1 MGRLYRNNNQ
11 QVKETI
17 MVNKTNTGNCS
28 TGYRST
34 GDWSTGYWSTGNCST
49 GNRSTGNCS
58 TGDWSTGNCSTGDY
72 STGHWSTGNC
82 STGDYSTGHW
92 STSDYST
99 GHFSTIDDTGFS
111 AFNKPCNRKQWA
123 QADIPSWLY
132 FNLTEWV
139 DKEDMTD
146 LEKQDHPTYETTGGY
161 LKKYEYQEAWKKSY
175 DNATREEQLK
185 IKSLPNFDAE
195 VFYEISGIKIDEILS
210 NPKEITIGGATYRLV
225 VGVSNG

>member
-1 MGRLYRNNNQ
+1 
-11 QVKETI
+11 
-17 MVNKTNTGNCS
+17 MVNKTNTGDWS

-34 GDWSTGYWSTGNCST
+34 GNRSTGDYSTGYWSTGN
-49 GNRSTGNCS
+49 RS
-58 TGDWSTGNCSTGDY
+58 TGDWSTSN
-72 STGHWSTGNC
+72 
-82 STGDYSTGHW
+82 
-92 STSDYST
+92 YST

-111 AFNKPCNRKQWA
+111 AFNKLCNRDQWA

-161 LKKYEYQEAWKKSY
+161 LKVYEYQEAWKKSY

-210 NPKEITIGGATYRLV
+210 NPKEITIEGATYRLV
-225 VGVSNG
+225 EGVSNG

>member
-1 MGRLYRNNNQ
+1 M
-11 QVKETI
+11 
-17 MVNKTNTGNCS
+17 
-28 TGYRST
+28 
-34 GDWSTGYWSTGNCST
+34 
-49 GNRSTGNCS
+49 
-58 TGDWSTGNCSTGDY
+58 
-72 STGHWSTGNC
+72 
-82 STGDYSTGHW
+82 
-92 STSDYST
+92 
-99 GHFSTIDDTGFS
+99 GFS
-111 AFNKPCNRKQWA
+111 AFNKPCTRKQWA

-210 NPKEITIGGATYRLV
+210 NPKEIMIGGATYRLV
-225 VGVSNG
+225 EGVSNG

>member
-1 MGRLYRNNNQ
+1 MGRLYRKNNK

-17 MVNKTNTGNCS
+17 MVNKTNTGDYS
-28 TGYRST
+28 TGYHSTGNRST
-34 GDWSTGYWSTGNCST
+34 GDWSTSN
-49 GNRSTGNCS
+49 
-58 TGDWSTGNCSTGDY
+58 
-72 STGHWSTGNC
+72 
-82 STGDYSTGHW
+82 
-92 STSDYST
+92 YST

-111 AFNKPCNRKQWA
+111 AFNKPCTRDQWA

-132 FNLTEWV
+132 FKLTEWV

-146 LEKQDHPTYETTGGY
+146 LEKQDHPTYEITGGY

>member
-1 MGRLYRNNNQ
+1 
-11 QVKETI
+11 
-17 MVNKTNTGNCS
+17 MVNKTNTGDWSTGDWSTGDYSTGNRSTGHWSTGDYSTGDCS

-34 GDWSTGYWSTGNCST
+34 GHWSTGYRST
-49 GNRSTGNCS
+49 GNRSTGHWSAGNRS
-58 TGDWSTGNCSTGDY
+58 TGR
-72 STGHWSTGNC
+72 
-82 STGDYSTGHW
+82 W

-111 AFNKPCNRKQWA
+111 AFNKPCTRKQWA

-225 VGVSNG
+225 EEVSNG

>member
-1 MGRLYRNNNQ
+1 MGQLYRNNNQ

-17 MVNKTNTGNCS
+17 MVNKTNTGDWS
-28 TGYRST
+28 TGNRST
-34 GDWSTGYWSTGNCST
+34 GDYST
-49 GNRSTGNCS
+49 GNRSTGN
-58 TGDWSTGNCSTGDY
+58 
-72 STGHWSTGNC
+72 
-82 STGDYSTGHW
+82 W

-111 AFNKPCNRKQWA
+111 AFNKPCTRKQWA

-132 FNLTEWV
+132 FYLTEWV

-146 LEKQDHPTYETTGGY
+146 LEKQDHPTYEITGGY

-185 IKSLPNFDAE
+185 IKSLPNFDE
-195 VFYEISGIKIDEILS
+195 QVFYEISGIKIGEGLPK
-210 NPKEITIGGATYRLV
+210 PKEITIEGATYRLV
-225 VGVSNG
+225 EEVSNG

>member
-1 MGRLYRNNNQ
+1 
-11 QVKETI
+11 
-17 MVNKTNTGNCS
+17 MVNKTNTGHYSTGDCS
-28 TGYRST
+28 TGNRSTGYHSTGNYSTGNYST
-34 GDWSTGYWSTGNCST
+34 GDWSTGYRST
-49 GNRSTGNCS
+49 GNRSTGHWSAGNRS
-58 TGDWSTGNCSTGDY
+58 TGR
-72 STGHWSTGNC
+72 
-82 STGDYSTGHW
+82 W

-111 AFNKPCNRKQWA
+111 AFNKLCTRDQWA

-210 NPKEITIGGATYRLV
+210 NPKEIMIGGATYRLV
-225 VGVSNG
+225 EEVSNG

>member
-1 MGRLYRNNNQ
+1 
-11 QVKETI
+11 
-17 MVNKTNTGNCS
+17 MVNKTNTGNWSTGHCSTGYRS

-34 GDWSTGYWSTGNCST
+34 GDWSTGDCSTGNCST
-49 GNRSTGNCS
+49 GYRSTGYRSTGNWS
-58 TGDWSTGNCSTGDY
+58 TGDRSTGDY
-72 STGHWSTGNC
+72 STGNY
-82 STGDYSTGHW
+82 STGDW

-111 AFNKPCNRKQWA
+111 AFNQPCTRKQWA
-123 QADIPSWLY
+123 QADIPDWLY
-132 FNLTEWV
+132 FDLTEWV

-210 NPKEITIGGATYRLV
+210 NPKET
-225 VGVSNG
+225 

>member
-1 MGRLYRNNNQ
+1 
-11 QVKETI
+11 
-17 MVNKTNTGNCS
+17 MVNKTNTGNWSTGNYSTGDRSTGDCSTGDCS
-28 TGYRST
+28 TGYRSTGNRST
-34 GDWSTGYWSTGNCST
+34 GDWSTGYWSTGN
-49 GNRSTGNCS
+49 RS
-58 TGDWSTGNCSTGDY
+58 TGDWSTSN
-72 STGHWSTGNC
+72 
-82 STGDYSTGHW
+82 
-92 STSDYST
+92 YST

-111 AFNKPCNRKQWA
+111 AFNKLCNRDQWA

-210 NPKEITIGGATYRLV
+210 NPKEITIEGATYRLV
-225 VGVSNG
+225 EGVSNG

>member
-1 MGRLYRNNNQ
+1 
-11 QVKETI
+11 
-17 MVNKTNTGNCS
+17 MVNKTNTGDWS
-28 TGYRST
+28 TGDWSTGDYSAGNRSTGHWSTGDYSTGDCST
-34 GDWSTGYWSTGNCST
+34 GDWSTGYRSTGYHSTGNY
-49 GNRSTGNCS
+49 S
-58 TGDWSTGNCSTGDY
+58 TGDRSTAYRSTGDY
-72 STGHWSTGNC
+72 STGNWSTG
-82 STGDYSTGHW
+82 DW

-111 AFNKPCNRKQWA
+111 AFNKPCTRKQWA

-210 NPKEITIGGATYRLV
+210 NPKEITIEGATYRLV
-225 VGVSNG
+225 EEVSNG

>member
-1 MGRLYRNNNQ
+1 
-11 QVKETI
+11 
-17 MVNKTNTGNCS
+17 MVNKTNTGDHSTGYRSTGDGSTGDCS

-34 GDWSTGYWSTGNCST
+34 GDG
-49 GNRSTGNCS
+49 S
-58 TGDWSTGNCSTGDY
+58 TGDWSTGDGSTGDGSTGDWSTGY
-72 STGHWSTGNC
+72 RSTGYHSTGHWSAGNR
-82 STGDYSTGHW
+82 STGDW
-92 STSDYST
+92 STSNYST

-111 AFNKPCNRKQWA
+111 AFNKPCTRKQWA

-161 LKKYEYQEAWKKSY
+161 LKVYEYQEAWKKSY

-195 VFYEISGIKIDEILS
+195 VFYEISGIKIGEGLS

>member
-1 MGRLYRNNNQ
+1 
-11 QVKETI
+11 
-17 MVNKTNTGNCS
+17 MVNKTNTGDW
-28 TGYRST
+28 ST
-34 GDWSTGYWSTGNCST
+34 GDWSTGDWSTGDWSTGNSST
-49 GNRSTGNCS
+49 GHCS
-58 TGDWSTGNCSTGDY
+58 TGDWSTGNRSTGDWSTGNRSTGNRSTGNRSTGDY
-72 STGHWSTGNC
+72 STGNWSTG
-82 STGDYSTGHW
+82 DW

-111 AFNKPCNRKQWA
+111 AFNKLCNRDQWA

-161 LKKYEYQEAWKKSY
+161 LKVYEYQEAWKKSY

-210 NPKEITIGGATYRLV
+210 NPKEIMIGGATYRLV
-225 VGVSNG
+225 EEVSNG